1 MKSRSVVLP
10 DGVVVP
16 RIRHVPRVRANAWED
31 VVELSTSYGLELL
44 AWQEN
49 VLEAAMGERSDGLW
63 AAKHVGLSCPR
74 QNGKGSLLE
83 ARALAG
89 LMLFDEQM
97 IIHSAH
103 EVRTAQIG
111 FQRLKSYFENY
122 DDLRRKVVGI
132 GNAVAREYIRLRSGQ
147 EVRFVTR
154 SKSAIRGFSADCLLL
169 DEGQILG
176 DQQWEAILYTV
187 SARPNHQIWLV
198 GTPPVSLEEGVV
210 FDRFRTRGID
220 GKDHRLAWLEWSAE
234 PGSDLDDPAG
244 WAQANPALGE
254 LISHETVV
262 TERAAASDEGF
273 ARERL
278 GMWGAGDLSPVFD
291 LVRWLSLANRD
302 APPPAKA
309 CVVVDVS
316 PDCAWSTI
324 GVAGAVEGKTLV
336 MCHSGQGT
344 SWVAPKVAELVAGGQ
359 VVEVAL
365 FTFGQARSL
374 QPDLVKAGVEFE
386 KLSQIDM
393 AAAASAMRQAVTDGA
408 ITHVGQTQL
417 DAAVAGVRTRRAGEQ
432 DVFDRR
438 DGGVDIS
445 PLVAV
450 SGALWR
456 WGLLKPAKAPQIHAW
471 PEDLLEEM
479 TT

>member
-1 MKSRSVVLP
+1 MLP
-10 DGVVVP
+10 GGVVVP
-16 RIRHVPRVRANAWED
+16 RIRHAPHVRGNAWED
-31 VVELSTSYGLELL
+31 VAELSGRYGLELL
-44 AWQEN
+44 PWQEN
-49 VLEAAMGERSDGLW
+49 ALEATMGERSDGLW
-63 AAKHVGLSCPR
+63 AVKHVGLSCPR

-89 LMLFDEQM
+89 LLLFDEEM

-198 GTPPVSLEEGVV
+198 GTPPQTVEEGVV
-210 FDRFRTRGID
+210 FDRFRNRGID
-220 GKDHRLAWLEWSAE
+220 GKDHQLAWLEWSAE
-234 PGSDLDDPAG
+234 PECDLDDPKA
-244 WAQANPALGE
+244 WAQANPALGS
-254 LISHETVV
+254 LITHETVV

-278 GMWGAGDLSPVFD
+278 GMWGAGDVAPVFD
-291 LVRWLSLANRD
+291 LAQWMSLVDHNA
-302 APPPAKA
+302 APPGRA

-324 GVAGAVEGKTLV
+324 GVAGKVGDKTLV
-336 MCHSGQGT
+336 MCHTGEGT
-344 SWVAPKVAELVAGGQ
+344 NWVASKLAELVAGRQ

-374 QPDLVKAGVEFE
+374 QPDLVQAGIEFE

-393 AAAASAMRQAVTDGA
+393 AAAASAMRQAVTDGT
-408 ITHVGQTQL
+408 ITHLGQTQL
-417 DAAVAGVRTRRAGEQ
+417 DAAIAGARTRRVGEQ

-445 PLVAV
+445 PLIAV

-456 WGLLKPAKAPQIHAW
+456 WGLQTRVYDILQSVY
-471 PEDLLEEM
+471 
-479 TT
+479 